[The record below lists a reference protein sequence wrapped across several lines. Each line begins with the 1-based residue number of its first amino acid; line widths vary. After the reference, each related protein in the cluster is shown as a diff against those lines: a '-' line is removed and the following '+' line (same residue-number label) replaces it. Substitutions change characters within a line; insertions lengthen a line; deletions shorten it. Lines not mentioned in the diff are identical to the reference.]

1 MAVVKAPR
9 AHPTTTAPPSSSG
22 RGRSLRLISEGF
34 SIDIDG
40 IDHEANTHLWTPNEH
55 HIFRLSTDHTS
66 IEAVHFLLCSTRD
79 FCHLISPA
87 KMASHK
93 SLLRDSFD
101 GFLELITTVFLD
113 SIVFFLTLGF
123 CILAPRLFIRI
134 TNRFARWNVS
144 TEDQKGFWVFSA
156 IVLTAVHS
164 LLTLLLA
171 LDDDT
176 GVTPNAP
183 SVFWAIMWSTG
194 IIVGVLG
201 GFLAATV
208 VALCGIQM
216 IGL

>member
-1 MAVVKAPR
+1 
-9 AHPTTTAPPSSSG
+9 
-22 RGRSLRLISEGF
+22 
-34 SIDIDG
+34 
-40 IDHEANTHLWTPNEH
+40 
-55 HIFRLSTDHTS
+55 
-66 IEAVHFLLCSTRD
+66 
-79 FCHLISPA
+79 
-87 KMASHK
+87 MASH
-93 SLLRDSFD
+93 SPLLRDTFD

-144 TEDQKGFWVFSA
+144 VEDQKGFCIFSG

-164 LLTLLLA
+164 LLTMLLA